1 MSSARRRLGRCLPPV
16 LTAVVL
22 AALAAPPAE
31 AQNEIFDDSFESGD
45 TGGWSST
52 EPPLLQ
58 NCNCYFSN
66 DCTGGHFCFWGPAG
80 PFTEDICGWRVPK
93 PNGTPGVG
101 CDADHDG
108 PWGAICDGYCTPT
121 SAGSPVGWVDPTL
134 GAVAVPL
141 WGEAMLAPAAA
152 GGGPIDPELAA
163 AAEAI
168 GFASP
173 HVSKMV
179 GREAAAVLALASGF
193 SFYDYFCHWDHGDT
207 DPSWFPSLAGDPCRV
222 AAGRLALEAL
232 VAAVRG
238 EPGGVGAMDQIPIF
252 CPGWPTMFTPTCD
265 AGRDALACA
274 RGRVADIAEAL
285 TTPDLLHPPVRGLR

>member
-1 MSSARRRLGRCLPPV
+1 MSSALCRLGRCLPPV
-16 LTAVVL
+16 LAAVVL

-31 AQNEIFDDSFESGD
+31 AQNDVFDDSFESGD
-45 TGGWSST
+45 TGAWSST

-121 SAGSPVGWVDPTL
+121 SAGSPVGWEDPTL
-134 GAVAVPL
+134 VAEAVRL

-152 GGGPIDPELAA
+152 GGGPIDPERHHQNCP
-163 AAEAI
+163 
-168 GFASP
+168 ASP
-173 HVSKMV
+173 IR
-179 GREAAAVLALASGF
+179 GRQSQQETQSQLLRPRSGRASQKQVHCFRSF
-193 SFYDYFCHWDHGDT
+193 SRGPRWLKSSTRC
-207 DPSWFPSLAGDPCRV
+207 GDPC
-222 AAGRLALEAL
+222 
-232 VAAVRG
+232 AV
-238 EPGGVGAMDQIPIF
+238 PK
-252 CPGWPTMFTPTCD
+252 
-265 AGRDALACA
+265 
-274 RGRVADIAEAL
+274 
-285 TTPDLLHPPVRGLR
+285 